1 MEKALKMVLLVLG
14 VELMKSLEQM
24 RQKQGLA
31 GMLEEGQGIQPVEE
45 VQLGAAQQS
54 YTARPS

>member
-1 MEKALKMVLLVLG
+1 MEKVLKMVLLVLG

-31 GMLEEGQGIQPVEE
+31 GMTEEGQGLQPVEE
-45 VQLGAAQQS
+45 VQLGASQQS
-54 YTARPS
+54 HIARPS